1 MVEKQITI
9 QNETGLHARPATEFV
24 QLAGKFQSKID
35 LQRVG
40 EDDWYNA
47 KSIIMLMTLGL
58 AQGEQALLRAE
69 GADEQAAVD
78 ALADLVAN
86 MKDEQPQHV
95 AKGKSRRY
103 SPPAFPMHPAMG
115 LPLAL
120 GPCPFRQYMLQRL

>member
-24 QLAGKFQSKID
+24 RLAGKFQSKID
-35 LQRVG
+35 LQRVE

-86 MKDEQPQHV
+86 MKD
-95 AKGKSRRY
+95 
-103 SPPAFPMHPAMG
+103 
-115 LPLAL
+115 
-120 GPCPFRQYMLQRL
+120 

>member
-24 QLAGKFQSKID
+24 RLAGKFQSKID

-86 MKDEQPQHV
+86 MKD
-95 AKGKSRRY
+95 
-103 SPPAFPMHPAMG
+103 
-115 LPLAL
+115 
-120 GPCPFRQYMLQRL
+120 

>member
-9 QNETGLHARPATEFV
+9 QNETGLHARPATECV

-86 MKDEQPQHV
+86 MKD
-95 AKGKSRRY
+95 
-103 SPPAFPMHPAMG
+103 
-115 LPLAL
+115 
-120 GPCPFRQYMLQRL
+120 

>member
-9 QNETGLHARPATEFV
+9 QNETGLYARPATEFV

-86 MKDEQPQHV
+86 MKD
-95 AKGKSRRY
+95 
-103 SPPAFPMHPAMG
+103 
-115 LPLAL
+115 
-120 GPCPFRQYMLQRL
+120 

>member
-47 KSIIMLMTLGL
+47 KSISMLMTLGL

-86 MKDEQPQHV
+86 MKD
-95 AKGKSRRY
+95 
-103 SPPAFPMHPAMG
+103 
-115 LPLAL
+115 
-120 GPCPFRQYMLQRL
+120 

>member
-9 QNETGLHARPATEFV
+9 QNETGLNARPATEFV

-58 AQGEQALLRAE
+58 AQGEQALRRAE

-86 MKDEQPQHV
+86 MKD
-95 AKGKSRRY
+95 
-103 SPPAFPMHPAMG
+103 
-115 LPLAL
+115 
-120 GPCPFRQYMLQRL
+120 

>member
-1 MVEKQITI
+1 MVEKQSTI
-9 QNETGLHARPATEFV
+9 QNEPGLHARPATEFV

-86 MKDEQPQHV
+86 MKD
-95 AKGKSRRY
+95 
-103 SPPAFPMHPAMG
+103 
-115 LPLAL
+115 
-120 GPCPFRQYMLQRL
+120 